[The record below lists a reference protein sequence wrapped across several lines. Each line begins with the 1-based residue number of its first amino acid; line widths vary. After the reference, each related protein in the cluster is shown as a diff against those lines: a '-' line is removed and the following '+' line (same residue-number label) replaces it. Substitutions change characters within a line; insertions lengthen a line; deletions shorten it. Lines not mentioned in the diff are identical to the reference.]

1 MNLVVQ
7 IYYLYYPTVLEVR
20 NLTWFCFTALNFLL
34 EDLGKNP
41 VPLVFQ
47 VLEGTHIPLVP
58 YPFLVSKPAKS
69 GRAFQTKHHSKME
82 TSVSLFH
89 IEDPCNYTGPTRI
102 IPLC

>member
-20 NLTWFCFTALNFLL
+20 NLTWFCLTELNFLL

-41 VPLVFQ
+41 VPLLFQ

-69 GRAFQTKHHSKME
+69 DGAFQTKHHSKWKLLSSFS
-82 TSVSLFH
+82 TF
-89 IEDPCNYTGPTRI
+89 EDPCNYTGP
-102 IPLC
+102 PG